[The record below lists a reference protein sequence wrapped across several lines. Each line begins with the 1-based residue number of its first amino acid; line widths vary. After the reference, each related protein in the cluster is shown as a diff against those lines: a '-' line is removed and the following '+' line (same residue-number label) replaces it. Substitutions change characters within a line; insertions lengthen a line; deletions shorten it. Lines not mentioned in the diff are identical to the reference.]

1 MIRRIL
7 ATTALAGALALRRA
21 ACAQDS
27 PDPIRL
33 TLHDWTGQLITTQI
47 MGEVLKKAGLN
58 VEYVQADY
66 LAQFAGLKTGD
77 LHVAMEIWETTG
89 REAMD
94 EATATGQV
102 VNLGETGMQ
111 AIEEWWYPAYMK
123 EACPGLP
130 DWKALLE
137 PACAEA
143 FATPETLPDG
153 RYLGGPV
160 TWGGFDEERIE
171 ALELPFQVIHAG
183 TDAALF
189 AELEVGL
196 PAPGADPAL
205 DLRAALGADQVRGR
219 VGRVPALRARL
230 LHRPGLGREPGR
242 DPRLRQ
248 AARPDLEGRLG
259 RPRGQVAA
267 APRPRSRTSTS
278 TTRRWA
284 TMIAAVDLDGQEA
297 SRTWSTSWMARQ
309 RGPLEGLDRPVADAE
324 VAGDGMRPSRRSP
337 AAASG
342 SSSAPGAEAFLARR
356 PRARRREELAAA
368 GLIPAVIDASLAVQ
382 PGRDLRH
389 HGAVRL
395 GQVDAGPLPL
405 AAGRADAPAR
415 SASTAATSAASPTAS

>member
-7 ATTALAGALALRRA
+7 ATTALAGALWRRPPR
-21 ACAQDS
+21 AQDS

-33 TLHDWTGQLITTQI
+33 TLNDWTGQLITTHI
-47 MGEVLKKAGLN
+47 MGEVLEKAGLN

-89 REAMD
+89 RGAMD

-111 AIEEWWYPAYMK
+111 AIEEWWYPSYMT

-130 DWKALLE
+130 DWQALLE

-171 ALELPFQVIHAG
+171 ALGLPFQVIHAG

-189 AELEVGL
+189 AELESAYQRQDPIML
-196 PAPGADPAL
+196 WIYAP
-205 DLRAALGADQVRGR
+205 ALGADQVRGR
-219 VGRVPALRARL
+219 MGRLPALRARL
-230 LHRPGLGREPGR
+230 LHRPGLGDEPGR
-242 DPRLRQ
+242 HPRLRQ

-259 RPRGQVAA
+259 RPRRQVAA
-267 APRPRSRTSTS
+267 RQDRDRELHAS
-278 TTRRWA
+278 TTRRWGRWSPPSTSTA
-284 TMIAAVDLDGQEA
+284 RS
-297 SRTWSTSWMARQ
+297 SRTWSTTGSA
-309 RGPLEGLDRPVADAE
+309 PTRP
-324 VAGDGMRPSRRSP
+324 AGRPGSASSRDHGM
-337 AAASG
+337 AAAEPKIACRSLWKLFG
-342 SSSAPGAEAFLARR
+342 PARKRRRGLPRPR
-356 PRARRREELAAA
+356 PRARRPR
-368 GLIPAVIDASLAVQ
+368 
-382 PGRDLRH
+382 
-389 HGAVRL
+389 
-395 GQVDAGPLPL
+395 
-405 AAGRADAPAR
+405 R
-415 SASTAATSAASPTAS
+415 SPPPASPRR